1 MNIYFKR
8 NKLIDPY
15 DLNYF
20 LLKFILI
27 DFIIIFILKKHILNH
42 FKKEKGKWKFILK
55 EKNSYTLLIKIY
67 YN

>member
-27 DFIIIFILKKHILNH
+27 DFIIIFILKKTYIES
-42 FKKEKGKWKFILK
+42 F
-55 EKNSYTLLIKIY
+55 
-67 YN
+67 